1 MTTEL
6 AFYLMKHTFEV
17 GSKFDYRLTAVELYE
32 LGASDEI
39 LLEFQEWLD
48 NKQIGG

>member
-6 AFYLMKHTFEV
+6 AFYLMKHTFEI
-17 GSKFDYRLTAVELYE
+17 GEKLDYRNTVNDLYDM
-32 LGASDEI
+32 GASDEVVI
-39 LLEFQEWLD
+39 EFQEWLD